1 MSEKLFNAIVNLEE
15 QPALKCVREEF
26 ESGRDPVSILEECRQ
41 ALEIVGQ
48 RFDAGEYF
56 LSELIL
62 GAQIFKEAMEIISP
76 ALATNRHEGASLGK
90 VIIGTVKGDIHDL
103 GKNLVAAMLKAA
115 GFEVHDLG
123 VDVARERF
131 VEAIREIRPQIVGMS
146 ALLTIAFDEMRD
158 TIKAIEAAGL
168 RDGIKIMVGG
178 GPVNEAVKGYVG
190 ADAVGRN
197 ASQAVELAKILVGGN

>member
-1 MSEKLFNAIVNLEE
+1 MSKELYEAIVSLEE
-15 QPALKCVREEF
+15 LAALKCVREEF
-26 ESGRDPVSILEECRQ
+26 DSGKDPLSILEECRQ

-62 GAQIFKEAMEIISP
+62 GAQIFKEAMEVISP
-76 ALATNRHEGASLGK
+76 ALEDGKNEGASLGK
-90 VIIGTVKGDIHDL
+90 VVIGTVKGDIHDL

-115 GFEVHDLG
+115 GFEVYDLG

-131 VEAIREIRPQIVGMS
+131 VEMVREVRPQVVGMS
-146 ALLTIAFDEMRD
+146 ALLTIAFNEMRD
-158 TIKAIEAAGL
+158 TVMAIEAAGL
-168 RDGIKIMVGG
+168 RDSVKIMVGG

-197 ASQAVELAKILVGGN
+197 ASQAVELVKMFVGGK